1 MPATAFSAPVC
12 ALLGLESPRR
22 VIALDAGKRELGR
35 DLIAEPNLDALAHLR
50 AIVALTSDIG
60 NSVQRAHLTGD
71 SSPRLLKEHKV
82 IDIDPN
88 TDGLPGIEQLRVIV
102 GAAMTVGLILA
113 VLALIISA
121 VIWGYGANSSNPHLA
136 SRGKIGVLVSCG
148 AAIICG
154 ASVTLVNFFWNV
166 GQSV

>member
-1 MPATAFSAPVC
+1 
-12 ALLGLESPRR
+12 
-22 VIALDAGKRELGR
+22 
-35 DLIAEPNLDALAHLR
+35 
-50 AIVALTSDIG
+50 
-60 NSVQRAHLTGD
+60 
-71 SSPRLLKEHKV
+71 V

-121 VIWGYGANSSNPHLA
+121 VVWGYGANSSNPHLA
-136 SRGKIGVLVSCG
+136 GRGKVGVLVSCG
-148 AAIICG
+148 AAVICG
-154 ASVTLVNFFWNV
+154 ASVTLVNFFWTV